1 MTSEALPRP
10 APGTET
16 GRLLAIAEG
25 RHAPSILAFGAA
37 TTCAVLGVACAV
49 SGLIRAPSASWG
61 AVAANLLFWAG
72 LAQGGVIAAASFH
85 ISEARWGRLVE
96 RFALAQGAFLPL
108 SIPFTLALWLGRAHL
123 FPWYG
128 QRALS
133 PWLNANAL
141 VLRDSAAL
149 LVMTLLSGAFARA
162 SLRHAG
168 STRRLAIAVT
178 VLFFPAFG
186 MLAVDL
192 GMTPDL
198 RYHSTVYPVLYLAGC
213 YYAALA
219 FTALAVALWRRGE
232 PRKRLMGPRRLLDLG
247 NLLWGF
253 AIFLGYLW
261 WCEFLVVWMGNLP
274 DEAGRHL
281 HQWRDWPWPAVAW
294 ASLLC
299 GVAVPSA
306 VLLGRGLK
314 KRAFMLGVV
323 GSVALLGVLM
333 ERILDV
339 LPALPVERS
348 IGTAFL
354 VAGITLG
361 FGGLFALCCLAALRR
376 IPLFPTEDPLFLK
389 ELATRDVKA

>member
-10 APGTET
+10 TPGTEAS
-16 GRLLAIAEG
+16 RLLAIAEG
-25 RHAPSILAFGAA
+25 RHAPSTLAFGAA
-37 TTCAVLGVACAV
+37 TTCAVLGLACAII
-49 SGLIRAPSASWG
+49 GLIRAPTASWG
-61 AVAANLLFWAG
+61 AVAANLLFWSG
-72 LAQGGVIAAASFH
+72 LAQGGVVVAASFH
-85 ISEARWGRLVE
+85 LAEARWGRLVE
-96 RFALAQGAFLPL
+96 RFALAQGAFLPISVVL
-108 SIPFTLALWLGRAHL
+108 VLALRLGRAHL

-141 VLRDSAAL
+141 VLRDAAAL

-162 SLRHAG
+162 SLRHGG
-168 STRRLAIAVT
+168 STRRLAIAAT

-213 YYAALA
+213 YYTALA
-219 FTALAVALWRRGE
+219 ATALAVALWRRGE
-232 PRKRLMGPRRLLDLG
+232 PRKRLIGPKRLLDLG
-247 NLLWGF
+247 NLLWAF

-281 HQWRDWPWPAVAW
+281 HQWRDWPWRAIAW
-294 ASLLC
+294 TSLIC
-299 GVAVPSA
+299 GVALPSA
-306 VLLGRGLK
+306 ILLGRGLK
-314 KRAFMLGVV
+314 KSALILGAA
-323 GSVALLGVLM
+323 GAIALLGVLL

-339 LPALPVERS
+339 LPALPVERG
-348 IGTAFL
+348 IGTALL
-354 VAGITLG
+354 VTGITIG
-361 FGGLFALCCLAALRR
+361 FAGLFALCYLAAFRR
-376 IPLFPTEDPLFLK
+376 IPLFPTEDPQFLK